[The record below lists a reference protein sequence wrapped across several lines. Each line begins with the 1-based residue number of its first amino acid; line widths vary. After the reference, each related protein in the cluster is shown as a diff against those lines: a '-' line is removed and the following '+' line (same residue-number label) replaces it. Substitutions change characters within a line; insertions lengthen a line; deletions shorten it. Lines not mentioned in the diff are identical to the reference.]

1 MTAAPFG
8 RSQRLYDAVYSW
20 KDYAAEAERLQP
32 HLRGTS
38 ILDVACGTGG
48 HIPHLRGAY
57 EVVGVDIDSGMLDIA
72 REKNP
77 GAEFHAGDMRYF
89 ELSRTFG
96 TVMCLFSSIG
106 YLPTVSDLDRA
117 LACFARHVEPGG
129 AVLIEPWIKAGEF
142 EPRLPQSVIGES
154 DGLRVARMTL
164 LELEGD
170 STVLTMHYL
179 VGSEGR
185 IDHLQEVHRLRLFS
199 DEEYRGAFER
209 AGLAVELDADGP
221 MGRGLYIGARR

>member
-57 EVVGVDIDSGMLDIA
+57 EVVGVDIDPGMLDIA
-72 REKNP
+72 HEKNP
-77 GAEFHAGDMRYF
+77 GAEFHAGD
-89 ELSRTFG
+89 
-96 TVMCLFSSIG
+96 
-106 YLPTVSDLDRA
+106 
-117 LACFARHVEPGG
+117 
-129 AVLIEPWIKAGEF
+129 
-142 EPRLPQSVIGES
+142 
-154 DGLRVARMTL
+154 MTL